1 MTWSF
6 LNQSSSIT
14 QGKTNLTMKVGVIET
29 HHSHTIV
36 PSVVVQ
42 DTSEDPGPMD
52 KGENRYVKFTILC
65 LFGFFSFDNLCRI
78 N

>member
-1 MTWSF
+1 
-6 LNQSSSIT
+6 
-14 QGKTNLTMKVGVIET
+14 MKVGVIET

-52 KGENRYVKFTILC
+52 KGENGYVEFAIFC
-65 LFGFFSFDNLCRI
+65 LLRVSFL
-78 N
+78 